1 MAEQGSDLSCHP
13 KCLCAFF
20 SDVWNGGVRVLQVNR
35 LLITLSQTY
44 ERGKAD
50 QRAGNGMIEPSYRS
64 GQPVAACVMACID
77 DVFDRP
83 IDFLAPLHGT
93 RGRCKKR
100 AQLSE

>member
-1 MAEQGSDLSCHP
+1 MPS
-13 KCLCAFF
+13 KVFVRFF
-20 SDVWNGGVRVLQVNR
+20 LRRLERGVRVLQVNR